1 MKKMAILL
9 TLGMCGAILSSCMII
24 QNPIPAIGLLYSEYT
39 APVTATS
46 NPNSFKKGEAE
57 VMSILGLV
65 AVGDASIETAAK
77 NGGIT
82 KIHHID
88 HKTWNILGIY
98 GKYTTIVYGE

>member
-1 MKKMAILL
+1 MRKMAILSAVL
-9 TLGMCGAILSSCMII
+9 LSLSLGSGCMII
-24 QNPIPAIGLLYSEYT
+24 SNPVPAMGLIYSEYT
-39 APVTATS
+39 APVAATS

-57 VMSILGLV
+57 LISILGMV
-65 AVGDASIETAAK
+65 AIGDASIETAAK

-88 HKTWNILGIY
+88 HKTYNVLGFY